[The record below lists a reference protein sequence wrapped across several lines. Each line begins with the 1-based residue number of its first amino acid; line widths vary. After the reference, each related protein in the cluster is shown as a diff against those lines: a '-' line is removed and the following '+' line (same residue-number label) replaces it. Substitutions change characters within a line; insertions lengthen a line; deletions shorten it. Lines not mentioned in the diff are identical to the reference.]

1 MVTPSGQSTE
11 GLVVDGLSVSYDS
24 AAGPAQVLHEVS
36 FTVAPGEIF
45 GLVGESGCGKSTL
58 AYALARHLAPGGR
71 IDRGSVR
78 LDGTDLLTL
87 APGELRRWRAAD
99 LAFVH
104 QDAAGA
110 LDPTMRIGAQLDEVL
125 RQRGLTRAEA
135 SARTLEL
142 LRQVRLPDPQS
153 VVRRYPHQLSGG
165 QQQRVVI
172 AAALAVEPRLL
183 VLDEPTT
190 GLDASVEHEVLGLL
204 AELRKELR
212 ASVVFVSH
220 DLGLVGRMCDRVGVL
235 YAGRLVEV
243 GPAGPVLDAPAHP
256 YTSGLLGAVPQLGTT
271 RRTRPLRPIP
281 GRLPLPGSAEPGCAF
296 APRCSWAED
305 ACRAAEPPLDSDA
318 LPGRAV
324 RCLHPLRTAPEPP
337 ALAESVPVPDA
348 GDGPAVLLE
357 ARGLVRGFGRT
368 TAVDHVDLT
377 IHQGEVL
384 GLVGE
389 SGSGKT
395 TLARAVAGLGPDGA
409 GTLRLRGRALPSRLS
424 RRSPQ
429 DRRRVQMVF
438 QNPDTTLNP
447 SHTVRTVLSRALST
461 LAGPEG
467 PAPLDRLTER
477 TRIDSDLLDRRPGRL
492 SGGQRQRVAIAR
504 SFAGEP
510 ELVVCD
516 EPVSSLDA
524 SVQAG
529 VLELLAEQ
537 RDRTGTSY
545 LFISHDLA
553 VVGYLADRIA
563 VMYRGAIVEEGPAA
577 EVLHGPSH
585 PYTAVLMAAA
595 SRTVGH
601 SAAALPEPLPAAS
614 GAAGRSVGCRFAD
627 RCALRIDG
635 LCAEVLPP
643 ERTVGQGTWSAATW
657 RSRRC
662 RCGAPRPLP
671 STRPDPVSFRTDLG
685 SIRDPADHRPCRR
698 PRRRRVRRPA
708 RLAPRIPARRC
719 RPCSAAGSPSPPAA
733 MSAGSSG
740 TPPPRTCCCCTTS
753 ARTPGPGTSCCS
765 PWTARPSRWTCRATA
780 VPAGAPARTTAP
792 GGSRRGSA
800 RRCTPSPRPA
810 SRWSAAA
817 SARSRRSR

>member
-1 MVTPSGQSTE
+1 MVTPPEALPQTE
-11 GLVVDGLSVSYDS
+11 GLRVEGLSISYDS
-24 AAGPAQVLHEVS
+24 ASGPAQVLHDVS
-36 FTVAPGEIF
+36 FQVAPGEIF

-71 IDRGSVR
+71 ILGGRIR
-78 LDGTDLLTL
+78 LDGTDLLAL
-87 APGELRRWRAAD
+87 DPRELRRWRGSD

-125 RQRGLTRAEA
+125 RQRGLTRAQS

-142 LRQVRLPDPQS
+142 LRQVRLPDPQA

-190 GLDASVEHEVLGLL
+190 GLDASVEHEVLSLL
-204 AELRKELR
+204 AELRRDLR

-243 GPAGPVLDAPAHP
+243 GQVGPVLDAPAHP

-281 GRLPLPGSAEPGCAF
+281 GRLPLPGAAEPGCAF
-296 APRCSWAED
+296 APRCAWAED
-305 ACRAAEPPLDSDA
+305 ACRAEEPALDTA
-318 LPGRAV
+318 VLPGRAV
-324 RCLHPLRTAPEPP
+324 RCLHPLRSAPEP
-337 ALAESVPVPDA
+337 VPLLPPQKA
-348 GDGPAVLLE
+348 GDRAGATDDAGPAVLLE
-357 ARGLVRGFGRT
+357 ARGLVRGFGRST
-368 TAVDHVDLT
+368 VVDQVDLT

-409 GTLRLRGRALPSRLS
+409 GTLRLHGRALPSRLS

-429 DRRRVQMVF
+429 DRRRVQLVF
-438 QNPDTTLNP
+438 QNPDTALNP
-447 SHTVRTVLSRALST
+447 SHTVRTVLTRALRT

-467 PAPLDRLTER
+467 PGPLDRLTER
-477 TRIDSDLLDRRPGRL
+477 TRIDADLLDSRPDRL

-563 VMYRGAIVEEGPAA
+563 VMYRGVIVEEGPAA

-585 PYTAVLMAAA
+585 PYTAVLMEAA
-595 SRTVGH
+595 SRTVGS
-601 SAAALPEPLPAAS
+601 SAAALPEPLPEPLPAAS
-614 GAAGRSVGCRFAD
+614 RRAGHPGGCRFAE

-635 LCAEVLPP
+635 LCAEVRPP
-643 ERTVGQGTWSAATW
+643 ERV
-657 RSRRC
+657 
-662 RCGAPRPLP
+662 
-671 STRPDPVSFRTDLG
+671 V
-685 SIRDPADHRPCRR
+685 
-698 PRRRRVRRPA
+698 
-708 RLAPRIPARRC
+708 
-719 RPCSAAGSPSPPAA
+719 
-733 MSAGSSG
+733 
-740 TPPPRTCCCCTTS
+740 
-753 ARTPGPGTSCCS
+753 GPGHLVQCHLEVESLPVWRTE
-765 PWTARPSRWTCRATA
+765 AT
-780 VPAGAPARTTAP
+780 V
-792 GGSRRGSA
+792 
-800 RRCTPSPRPA
+800 
-810 SRWSAAA
+810 AAA
-817 SARSRRSR
+817 DPP